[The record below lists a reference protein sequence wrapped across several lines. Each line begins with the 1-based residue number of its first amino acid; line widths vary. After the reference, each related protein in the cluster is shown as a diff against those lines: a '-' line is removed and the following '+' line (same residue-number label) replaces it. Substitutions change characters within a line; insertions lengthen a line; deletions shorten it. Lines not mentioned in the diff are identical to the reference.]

1 MKHITLLANPC
12 VNLTSLDL
20 PRRAFL
26 SVNTIMEEN
35 GESPL
40 FDLQIAGFE
49 KEIHLE
55 NGLGTINTDVLIDE
69 VRNTDLI
76 IIPAIDGDMHSGLQH
91 CRAMIPWIVE
101 QYKRG
106 AEIASLCI
114 GAFLLAGTGLLKGK
128 SCSTHWRAAD
138 QFRYMFPDVQLVTD
152 KVITDENGI
161 YTSGGSLSSANLVL
175 YLIEKYAGWEMAVNC
190 AKIFQVDIGRN
201 SQSPFIIF
209 HGQKDHGD
217 KQIKLAQEFIE
228 KNYGEKISVDALTS
242 MLAVSRRN
250 LERRFKKATSNTI
263 TEYVH
268 RVKIEAAKKYLE
280 NSQKQVNEVMYDV
293 GYQDTKA
300 FRKIFRRITGLS
312 PIEYRGRYN
321 KYAGTA

>member
-26 SVNTIMEEN
+26 GVNTMMEEH
-35 GESPL
+35 GKPPL
-40 FDLQIAGFE
+40 FHVQIAGFE
-49 KEIHLE
+49 KEIRLE
-55 NGLGTINTDVLIDE
+55 NGMGTLNADVLIDE
-69 VRNTDLI
+69 LKKTDLI
-76 IIPAIDGDMHSGLQH
+76 VIPAIDGDMQSGLKH
-91 CRAMIPWIVE
+91 CSKMIPWIVQ
-101 QYKRG
+101 QYNTG
-106 AEIASLCI
+106 AELASLCI
-114 GAFLLAGTGLLKGK
+114 GAFLLAGTGLLNGK

-138 QFRYMFPDVQLVTD
+138 EFRYMFPEVQLVTD
-152 KVITDENGI
+152 RVITDENGI

-175 YLIEKYAGWEMAVNC
+175 YLIEKFAGWEVAVSC
-190 AKIFQVDIGRN
+190 SKIFQVDIGRN

-217 KQIKLAQEFIE
+217 KQIKQAQEFIE
-228 KNYGEKISVDALTS
+228 KNYGERISVDALTS
-242 MLAVSRRN
+242 MLALSRRN

-321 KYAGTA
+321 RYAGTA